1 MELSKRLVL
10 LRQKK
15 GWSQID
21 LARAA
26 GIPQPTIC
34 RLESGDIKQ
43 PKIMT
48 LVKIAEA
55 LGVST
60 DYLASEDEHPK
71 IGPVAL
77 AFKARLVVHKEL
89 GRRNSNYST

>member
-1 MELSKRLVL
+1 MELSEKLVL
-10 LRQKK
+10 LRQKR

-21 LARAA
+21 LARAT

-48 LVKIAEA
+48 IVKIAKA

-60 DYLASEDEHPK
+60 DYLASEDEHPE
-71 IGPVAL
+71 IGPLSLAL
-77 AFKARLVVHKEL
+77 KAHLVVYEE
-89 GRRNSNYST
+89 

>member
-1 MELSKRLVL
+1 MELSKKIVL

-34 RLESGDIKQ
+34 RLESGDIEQ

-48 LVKIAEA
+48 LMKIARA
-55 LGVST
+55 LDVST
-60 DYLASEDEHPK
+60 DYLVSEDYDFAQTRP
-71 IGPVAL
+71 PAL
-77 AFKARLVVHKEL
+77 AVKAHIAVPQE
-89 GRRNSNYST
+89 

>member
-1 MELSKRLVL
+1 MELSKKIVL

-34 RLESGDIKQ
+34 RLESGDIEQ

-48 LVKIAEA
+48 LMKIARA
-55 LGVST
+55 LEVSS
-60 DYLASEDEHPK
+60 DYLLSEEYEIAQTRP
-71 IGPVAL
+71 PAL
-77 AFKARLVVHKEL
+77 AIKARIVVPQE
-89 GRRNSNYST
+89 

>member
-15 GWSQID
+15 GWGQID

-48 LVKIAEA
+48 LVRIAEA
-55 LGVST
+55 LGVSA
-60 DYLASEDEHPK
+60 DYLASEDEHAE
-71 IGPVAL
+71 IGPLAL
-77 AFKARLVVHKEL
+77 ALKPRIVVHKE
-89 GRRNSNYST
+89 

>member
-1 MELSKRLVL
+1 MELSKKIVL

-34 RLESGDIKQ
+34 RLESGDIEQ

-48 LVKIAEA
+48 LMKITRA
-55 LGVST
+55 LEVSS
-60 DYLASEDEHPK
+60 DYLLSEEYEVVQTRP
-71 IGPVAL
+71 PAL
-77 AFKARLVVHKEL
+77 TAKAHIAVPQE
-89 GRRNSNYST
+89 